1 VSIKLHLLNATGKL
15 SPWEHR
21 LEDVFSQSVETLAAM
36 LPVKNVD
43 VIVQAGK
50 RVIPETGIGGFS
62 PSAEV
67 VYITIDPGHPT
78 FPSVL
83 ETEFLATLGHELHH
97 CARHTGPGYGH
108 TLGEALV
115 TEGLATNFEAELR
128 GGKAPFYACAVRG
141 ADLES
146 LAQRAKP
153 ELRSS
158 KYDHRAWFFGSDA
171 KELPRYAGYSLGFSI
186 VATYLSRHA
195 TFASRLCG
203 LPAENVL
210 VEAFAGDA

>member
-1 VSIKLHLLNATGKL
+1 MSIRLHLLNASGKL
-15 SPWEHR
+15 SPWERR
-21 LEDVFSQSVETLAAM
+21 LADAFAQSTETLAAL
-36 LPVKNVD
+36 LPVQNVD
-43 VIVQAGK
+43 VVVQAGK

-62 PSAEV
+62 PSGEV
-67 VYITIDPGHPT
+67 VYITIDPDHPN

-83 ETEFLATLGHELHH
+83 ETEFLATVGHELHH

-128 GGKAPFYACAVRG
+128 GGKAPFYACAVQG

-146 LAQRAKP
+146 LAQRARP

-158 KYDHRAWFFGSDA
+158 KYDHRAWFFGSA
-171 KELPRYAGYSLGFSI
+171 ARGFPRYSGYSLGFSI
-186 VATYLSRHA
+186 VAAYISRHA
-195 TFASRLCG
+195 TFASRLWE